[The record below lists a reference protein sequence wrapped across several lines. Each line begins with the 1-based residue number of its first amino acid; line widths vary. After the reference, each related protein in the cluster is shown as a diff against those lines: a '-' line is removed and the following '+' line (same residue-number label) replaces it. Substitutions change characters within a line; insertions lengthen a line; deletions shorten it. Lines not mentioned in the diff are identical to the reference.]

1 VGVLQAVGNKSVC
14 AELRSCWCRLWY
26 IKVFCIHVC
35 ILMVLGGEMREMLVA
50 VACAGKAA
58 AHPHMAKVQDSS
70 DSGLGWWAAYKQWA
84 VSLFV
89 LS

>member
-1 VGVLQAVGNKSVC
+1 
-14 AELRSCWCRLWY
+14 
-26 IKVFCIHVC
+26 
-35 ILMVLGGEMREMLVA
+35 MREMLVA

-70 DSGLGWWAAYKQWA
+70 DSGLGWWAACKQWA
-84 VSLFV
+84 ARLFV